1 MGDHNN
7 GLESKSDLKV
17 NKETSDDLV
26 STDKD
31 KIHIKPSIPTIPS
44 RPQSR
49 NLDFSE
55 VDNTKPSTTP
65 SIPARPQR
73 QSTTTQD
80 EYKPQAS
87 NTPDILTRP
96 QTKTEKSVLN
106 EKLDKPGDEPCQRTK
121 TMKDTQMIVMPR
133 NQFLK
138 LKRP

>member
-17 NKETSDDLV
+17 NKETPADLV

-31 KIHIKPSIPTIPS
+31 KIRQTLYSYYTIS
-44 RPQSR
+44 SSKQ
-49 NLDFSE
+49 DFSE

-73 QSTTTQD
+73 QSTSTQD

-87 NTPDILTRP
+87 NTPDIPTRP
-96 QTKTEKSVLN
+96 QTKRKS
-106 EKLDKPGDEPCQRTK
+106 
-121 TMKDTQMIVMPR
+121 
-133 NQFLK
+133 QF
-138 LKRP
+138 

>member
-17 NKETSDDLV
+17 NKETPADLV

-31 KIHIKPSIPTIPS
+31 KIHVKPSIPTIPS

-73 QSTTTQD
+73 QSTSTQD

-87 NTPDILTRP
+87 NTPDIQLVP
-96 QTKTEKSVLN
+96 
-106 EKLDKPGDEPCQRTK
+106 
-121 TMKDTQMIVMPR
+121 
-133 NQFLK
+133 K
-138 LKRP
+138 LKRKSQF